1 MNYIHRSIGYHTRL
15 DSDTT
20 QKVTGGSFG
29 GSIDLETVQ
38 RLVNSHFVVTLKPSG
53 RVVFVDRQDR
63 EVRVYLSV
71 DASMTTQGRVLIA
84 QRDTERRELEEAQQA
99 QIDGLLD
106 SLSPEEIIARLSQT

>member
-1 MNYIHRSIGYHTRL
+1 MNRSIGYHTRL
-15 DSDTT
+15 DSDNT

-38 RLVNSHFVVTLKPSG
+38 RLVNSHFVVALKPSG
-53 RVVFVDRQDR
+53 RVVFVDKQDR
-63 EVRVYLSV
+63 EVRLYLSV
-71 DASMTTQGRVLIA
+71 DASMTTQGRALVA
-84 QRDTERRELEEAQQA
+84 QHTKERQALEDAQQA